1 MSWEPVEEFPGENRG
16 GGGAFRGQAMPVV
29 ARRRAPTLRERFR
42 LLWHSTPELTYRRS
56 AKRLLLTPGHL
67 YVERFDGDRSRVARG
82 SIRGR
87 RLDRGRVVYGVVDGE
102 DLALLPREG
111 CDVVGALE
119 AQLRGNSELTG
130 SVTKTDGYG
139 LSVAIAIVAWVI
151 AGELYREVSLED
163 FLHRIAQYG
172 NYTSETALTFYG
184 VVGLAV
190 FGLVVLLA
198 APVRTRIDA
207 VGVHRARGIFPWL
220 HTVEAPE
227 EFRGVVVSKMRRTE
241 SGIPHIRLRV
251 RLLRAGGGKALDLE
265 SFDSEKLTRAE
276 TRAAA
281 GRYATRVGA
290 LLDLAVGDV
299 G

>member
-102 DLALLPREG
+102 DLALLPRGG
-111 CDVVGALE
+111 CDVIAALE
-119 AQLRGNSELTG
+119 AQLRGDSEPTG
-130 SVTKTDGYG
+130 SITKTEGHM
-139 LSVAIAIVAWVI
+139 LSVGVAVVAWVL
-151 AGELYREVSLED
+151 AVQLYREVSFGD
-163 FLHRIAQYG
+163 FLRRIARDG
-172 NYTSETALTFYG
+172 SHTSETALIVYG
-184 VVGLAV
+184 VAGLAL
-190 FGLVVLLA
+190 FGVVVLLA
-198 APVRTRIDA
+198 VPVRTRIDA

-227 EFRGVVVSKMRRTE
+227 DFRGVVVSKMRRTE
-241 SGIPHIRLRV
+241 SGIPHIRLKV
-251 RLLRAGGGKALDLE
+251 RLLRAGGGKPLDLE

-281 GRYATRVGA
+281 GQYATRVGE
-290 LLDLAVGDV
+290 LLDLEVGGV